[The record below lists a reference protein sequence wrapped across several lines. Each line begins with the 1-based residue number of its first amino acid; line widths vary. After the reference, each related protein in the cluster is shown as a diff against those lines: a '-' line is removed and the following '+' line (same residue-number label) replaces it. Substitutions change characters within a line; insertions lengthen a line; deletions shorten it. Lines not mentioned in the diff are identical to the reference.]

1 KERKIKAL
9 EAELIKEKEATQVL
23 AEIAEKQARLRA
35 EEKRREEELETRL
48 AEAKRSILKK
58 FWQWLNK
65 PVNGE

>member
-1 KERKIKAL
+1 M
-9 EAELIKEKEATQVL
+9 L

-35 EEKRREEELETRL
+35 EERRREEQLKTRL
-48 AEAKRSILKK
+48 DEVKRGMLKK